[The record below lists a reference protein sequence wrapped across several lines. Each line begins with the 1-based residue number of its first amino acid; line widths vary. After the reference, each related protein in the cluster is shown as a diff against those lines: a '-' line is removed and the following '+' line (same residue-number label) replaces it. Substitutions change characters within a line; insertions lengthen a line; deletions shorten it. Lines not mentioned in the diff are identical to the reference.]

1 MIYIIH
7 ETIAGNDPRWQP
19 GMELIGDFWNY
30 SVSTA
35 PDGTFVDWLH
45 GKVVGEFVA
54 KSYKF
59 VTARDGEIPVAKMTN
74 VYEQIVQDT
83 GDTHTAE
90 GPKFYYDLTEQD
102 TNNGIQFMKT
112 VMELHIQNHLD
123 ANNGYVNALRQMISG
138 METLDQGQRIMYDYF
153 DCNFASTNMT
163 PRKPTFKVEW
173 DIA

>member
-7 ETIAGNDPRWQP
+7 ETIAGDDPRWQP

-74 VYEQIVQDT
+74 TRNIV
-83 GDTHTAE
+83 
-90 GPKFYYDLTEQD
+90 PKNSTKYLFMVVI
-102 TNNGIQFMKT
+102 NN
-112 VMELHIQNHLD
+112 
-123 ANNGYVNALRQMISG
+123 
-138 METLDQGQRIMYDYF
+138 DY
-153 DCNFASTNMT
+153 
-163 PRKPTFKVEW
+163 
-173 DIA
+173 ILL